1 MNEILVVAIV
11 GGVIGITLYVLY
23 KLLVRY
29 LNKAFENLI
38 DLNDKDV
45 FLYK

>member
-1 MNEILVVAIV
+1 MNEILVVVIV

-23 KLLVRY
+23 KLAVRY

-38 DLNDKDV
+38 DLNDEDLS
-45 FLYK
+45 LYK